1 MTGIQPYQFESEETL
16 RGEDDSESG
25 DVRALVVFD
34 SFSAAYNNPAKI
46 CSQMTLHVSMHWP
59 CTWWTYDALR
69 C

>member
-46 CSQMTLHVSMHWP
+46 CSQMTLHVSMH
-59 CTWWTYDALR
+59 
-69 C
+69 